1 MAHLRKTTTV
11 SLKRFPYG
19 LRLFGRSWPL
29 IGVLSLFCQASL
41 PQTLIAQSWLPQS
54 RTLPNVHY
62 FLNANQAPGVVASAQ
77 VARGARGVGTFQ
89 AVSLSGPAGLKIAL
103 ARDGQFLPPIDA
115 PVITG
120 MLVAGVYRFH
130 VTNIPYRP
138 GEELFPTLEV
148 IDRIYP
154 PQGREHRFPIPV
166 ILTEDDLR
174 LALDGALV
182 TRVIYLEDSEIAEP
196 VATTPETQIVHD
208 VPASD
213 NALQIADQ
221 LGKPVAILRIGSRV
235 PMSLDGDLSE
245 FLYGCPP
252 WVPLITAPHRQTLI
266 EAGQW
271 PDVEAS
277 PALDRP
283 RSEPPIEDSPRL

>member
-1 MAHLRKTTTV
+1 MSW
-11 SLKRFPYG
+11 SLYG
-19 LRLFGRSWPL
+19 ALLMCCEST
-29 IGVLSLFCQASL
+29 S
-41 PQTLIAQSWLPQS
+41 AQSSP
-54 RTLPNVHY
+54 LPNVHY
-62 FLNANQAPGVVASAQ
+62 FLDANQAPGAVASAQ

-103 ARDGQFLPPIDA
+103 ARDGQFLDPIDA
-115 PVITG
+115 PVTTG
-120 MLVAGVYRFH
+120 MLVAGVYRFR

-138 GEELFPTLEV
+138 GQELFPTLEV

-154 PQGREHRFPIPV
+154 PLGREHRFPIPV
-166 ILTEDDLR
+166 VLTEDDLR
-174 LALDGALV
+174 LALEGALV

-196 VATTPETQIVHD
+196 VATTPDTQIVHN
-208 VPASD
+208 VSASD
-213 NALQIADQ
+213 NALQVADQ

-235 PMSLDGDLSE
+235 PMSLEGDLSD

-252 WVPLITAPHRQTLI
+252 WVPLIPAPNRQTLV

-277 PALDRP
+277 PALDQP
-283 RSEPPIEDSPRL
+283 RSEPPLEDSPRL